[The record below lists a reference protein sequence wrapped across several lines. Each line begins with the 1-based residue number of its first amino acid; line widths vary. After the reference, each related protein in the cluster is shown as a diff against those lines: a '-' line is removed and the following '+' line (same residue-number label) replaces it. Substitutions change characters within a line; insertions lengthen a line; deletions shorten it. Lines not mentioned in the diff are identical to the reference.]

1 MKSDIFEKMGHK
13 RNPKNIVFFEEEVI
27 KKDEADGILSRLK
40 ETDLKRKTSEK
51 QQENEVDF
59 SKREKKKRKKMK
71 KLQEEVE
78 NEIVNGQKQINQ
90 EFKAEKRKKKKVK
103 HQDESTDSQCNTGE
117 ENDNKKVKKSK
128 KIKDVREHIEEEP
141 PKKSKKRKHVEE
153 DENQVNGNNT
163 EENNTSNKEDD
174 IESAKKPK
182 PESKRSLKRKK
193 HAKLLEE
200 KKLKAELN
208 MQHSVLNY
216 LSKWKHARSDWKF
229 EKLKQIWL
237 QQNLF
242 IVDKL
247 PEEYW
252 STVVE
257 YLNGSKGATRK
268 IILKGA
274 LKIIE
279 EEDIAEAENDDED
292 YQTKLR
298 RARDVLQSLEE

>member
-1 MKSDIFEKMGHK
+1 MGHK
-13 RNPKNIVFFEEEVI
+13 KNPKNIVFFEDEVI
-27 KKDEADGILSRLK
+27 KKDEADGLLSRLK
-40 ETDLKRKTSEK
+40 ETDIKRKTSEK

-59 SKREKKKRKKMK
+59 SKTEKKKRKKMK
-71 KLQEEVE
+71 RLQEEVE
-78 NEIVNGQKQINQ
+78 NETVNEPNEINQ
-90 EFKAEKRKKKKVK
+90 EFIAEKVNKKKVK
-103 HQDESTDSQCNTGE
+103 RQGESTDSQSNTGE
-117 ENDNKKVKKSK
+117 ENCNKKAKKSK
-128 KIKDVREHIEEEP
+128 KSKEIHENIDEEP
-141 PKKSKKRKHVEE
+141 PKKSKKRKHVQE
-153 DENQVNGNNT
+153 DENQVNGNTT

-200 KKLKAELN
+200 KKLKADLN
-208 MQHSVLNY
+208 MQQSVLNY
-216 LSKWKHARSDWKF
+216 LSKWKHARSEWKF

-247 PEEYW
+247 PEEFW

-279 EEDIAEAENDDED
+279 EEDKTEGENDDED

-298 RARDVLQSLEE
+298 RARDVIQSLEE